1 MLRSAIAGSDG
12 KYMFHSLR
20 NYQTIF
26 QRGCTILHVG
36 QQGIRYPV
44 SLHSGQYLVLSLFL
58 IVLAGVSWYITLF
71 LIYISLVA
79 SGFEHFF
86 LCLCC
91 HIYILFMKC
100 LVLSFAHFLILL
112 FLLLSF
118 GRSLYILGLSPSS
131 DTWFANIF
139 FQSVAGLYV
148 FLA

>member
-86 LCLCC
+86 LCLDG
-91 HIYILFMKC
+91 ISTVRFSNDIFIC
-100 LVLSFAHFLILL
+100 LLRLPPN
-112 FLLLSF
+112 
-118 GRSLYILGLSPSS
+118 SL
-131 DTWFANIF
+131 N
-139 FQSVAGLYV
+139 QN
-148 FLA
+148 